1 MRNFLIFIRR
11 FFNLILFLAIEIV
24 CIALI
29 ARTNTLQGNDLLSSA
44 NMVSGIL
51 YQKREDMAYYFSL
64 KRMNETLVK
73 ENAALRQQLALSHS
87 YDLLKDSSVTRGHAG
102 SDSAHTIQYADY
114 TYRNARVVNNSVAA
128 ENNYITINRGSDDG
142 IRKNMAVVSATGA
155 VGEIVDVSAH
165 FSTALSMLSIKRKV
179 SAKIAD
185 GTLGSVK
192 WDESDPDALILED
205 IPQQVKTKIGD
216 SVFTTSYSFFPPD
229 ILIGTVS
236 KKKLVKKNNL
246 QLLYLKPA
254 TNFRNLQYVYV
265 VENKMLKERR
275 QLEDSTK
282 HSR

>member
-11 FFNLILFLAIEIV
+11 FFNLILFLVIEIV
-24 CIALI
+24 CIVLI

-44 NMVSGIL
+44 NMVSGIV

-87 YDLLKDSSVTRGHAG
+87 YQVLKDSIVTRGYAG
-102 SDSAHTIQYADY
+102 DDSAHTIRYADY
-114 TYRNARVVNNSVAA
+114 TYRNARVVNNSITA
-128 ENNYITINRGSDDG
+128 ENNYITINRGSNDG
-142 IRKNMAVVSATGA
+142 IKKNMAVLSATGA

-229 ILIGTVS
+229 ILIGVIA

-265 VENKMLKERR
+265 VENKMLNERR